1 MPLTLPPLPY
11 PEDAL
16 APHMSAETLSFHHG
30 KHHKKYV
37 ETANKL
43 IAGTEFEKMPIEDII
58 RRASGKIFNN
68 VAQAWNHA
76 FFWQCLTP
84 DKGTAPAD
92 ALGRALTQSF
102 GSVDEFKS
110 TFTKTAVETFGSGWA
125 WLVRDKDGSLKIVS
139 TSNADTPVRS
149 GQTPLLTCDVWEHAY
164 YIDYRNE
171 RPKFLEHFW
180 QIANW
185 DFVAKNMDGAR

>member
-1 MPLTLPPLPY
+1 MALTLPPLPY

-58 RRASGKIFNN
+58 RRASGKVFNN
-68 VAQAWNHA
+68 VAQAWNHE

-84 DKGTAPAD
+84 DKGKGPGD
-92 ALGRALTQSF
+92 ALGKALRQSF

-110 TFTKTAVETFGSGWA
+110 AFTKTAVETFGSGWA
-125 WLVRDKDGSLKIVS
+125 WLIRDRDGTLKIVS

-185 DFVAKNMDGAR
+185 DFVARNVDGAR

>member
-1 MPLTLPPLPY
+1 MALTLPPLPY
-11 PEDAL
+11 SEDAL

-37 ETANKL
+37 ETANQL
-43 IAGTEFEKMPIEDII
+43 IAGTEFEKLPVEEII
-58 RRASGKIFNN
+58 RRSSGKIFNN
-68 VAQAWNHA
+68 VAQAWNHD
-76 FFWQCLTP
+76 FFWKCLTP
-84 DKGTAPAD
+84 QSRPAGD
-92 ALGRALTQSF
+92 ALGKALEKGF

-110 TFTKTAVETFGSGWA
+110 TFTKTAVDTFGSGWA
-125 WLVRDKDGSLKIVS
+125 WLVRDKDGSLKVVS

-171 RPKFLEHFW
+171 RPKFLQNFW
-180 QIANW
+180 QIVNW
-185 DFVAKNMDGAR
+185 EFVAQNLDAR